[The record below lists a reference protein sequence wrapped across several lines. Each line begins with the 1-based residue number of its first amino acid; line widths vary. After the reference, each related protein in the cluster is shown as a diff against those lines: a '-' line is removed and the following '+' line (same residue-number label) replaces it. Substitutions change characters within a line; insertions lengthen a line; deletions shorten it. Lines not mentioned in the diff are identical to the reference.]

1 MKCPRCVQ
9 VIHRG
14 AGACPHCGFGI
25 LEADER
31 YGSGEVVIRR
41 LEDQAG
47 LMRSSEREKVE
58 VAMDRFEKRFPQLFF
73 AVYTSRTEGRS
84 DVRQFGFWL
93 LNRAAIQ
100 DVDLDRPNEC
110 GILLTIDPD
119 AKSAGITWGYALDAY
134 LTAEDT
140 FLFLSRA
147 HAYWVEGRYSEGI
160 VRGLKQLSKVLTKRC
175 RQAKFDSDRFERRV
189 APPLPKRKVADRI
202 RAGHRKTVKKEEAS
216 K

>member
-14 AGACPHCGFGI
+14 AAACPHCGFGI
-25 LEADER
+25 SATDER
-31 YGSGEVVIRR
+31 YGSEDVVIRR

-58 VAMDRFEKRFPQLFF
+58 LAMDRFESRFPQMFF

-93 LNRAAIQ
+93 LNRAAFQ
-100 DVDLDRPNEC
+100 DVELDRPNEC
-110 GILLTIDPD
+110 GILLIIDPD

-134 LTAEDT
+134 LTEEDT

-147 HAYWVEGRYSEGI
+147 HAYWVEGRYSEGVI
-160 VRGLKQLSKVLTKRC
+160 RGLKQLSKVLTKRC
-175 RQAKFDSDRFERRV
+175 RQAKFDPERFERRV
-189 APPLPKRKVADRI
+189 APPLAARQVAERI
-202 RAGHRKTVKKEEAS
+202 RAGHRKTIAEEVRS
-216 K
+216 

>member
-14 AGACPHCGFGI
+14 AGSCPHCGFGI
-25 LEADER
+25 SAADER
-31 YGSGEVVIRR
+31 YGSSEVVVRR

-47 LMRSSEREKVE
+47 LMRSSERERVE

-73 AVYTSRTEGRS
+73 AVYTSRNEGRS

-93 LNRAAIQ
+93 LNRAAFQ
-100 DVDLDRPNEC
+100 DVALDRPNEC
-110 GILLTIDPD
+110 GIILTIDPD

-134 LTAEDT
+134 LTAEDS

-147 HAYWVEGRYSEGI
+147 HAYWVEGRYSDGI
-160 VRGLKQLSKVLTKRC
+160 VRGLKQLTKVLTKRC
-175 RQAKFDSDRFERRV
+175 RQAKYDPERFERRV
-189 APPLPKRKVADRI
+189 APPLAASQVAERI
-202 RAGHRKTVKKEEAS
+202 RAGHRKPAGKEVKA
-216 K
+216 